1 MSPDRTREAGVKPAW
16 AGNERAVSEVLGF
29 VFVFALVMSMV
40 ALVSVAGFDMVT
52 ETRNAE
58 QLNNAER
65 AFDILAENVAQMH
78 REGAPSRATEI
89 SLANARLSTGDP
101 IWINV
106 SADPTDAR
114 TNPAAR
120 SEHEID
126 PIVYEGEE
134 GSRLVYAA
142 GGVYRMPEEG
152 SYTVREAPFLLS
164 EDGATVSVVAMNA
177 SEQPVVGGST
187 TLVRTK
193 RTDRSVEFGDTTG
206 TYTDVWINVTT
217 TDRRRGLWE
226 DALDSPITTCQT
238 PASDTVA
245 CQLTTVPDQLYVT
258 SLELRV
264 EFEQ

>member
-1 MSPDRTREAGVKPAW
+1 MSTDPTREAEEKPVW

-40 ALVSVAGFDMVT
+40 ALVSVAGFDMLT

-58 QLNNAER
+58 QVNNAER

-78 REGAPSRATEI
+78 QEGAPSRATEI
-89 SLANARLSTGDP
+89 SLTNAQLYVGDP
-101 IWINV
+101 VWINV

-152 SYTVREAPFLLS
+152 SYAVRESPFLLS
-164 EDGATVSVVAMNA
+164 EDGASVSVIRTNA
-177 SEQPVVGGST
+177 SEQPVIGGST
-187 TLVRTK
+187 ILVRTQ

-206 TYTDVWINVTT
+206 TYNDVWINVTT

-226 DALDSPITTCQT
+226 DVLDSSITTCQT

-245 CQLTTVPDQLYVT
+245 CELTTMPDQLYVT
-258 SLELRV
+258 SFEVSV